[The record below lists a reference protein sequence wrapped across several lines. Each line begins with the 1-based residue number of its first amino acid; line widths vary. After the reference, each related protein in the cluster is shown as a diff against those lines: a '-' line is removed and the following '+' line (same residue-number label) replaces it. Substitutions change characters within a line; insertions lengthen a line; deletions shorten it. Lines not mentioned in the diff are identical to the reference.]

1 LKLRKKFAVT
11 KGITLQALQL
21 LVPER
26 LKVTTLPKQMG
37 MKLRPVRLS
46 HNHVLQVSGLIIWQ
60 VGVTTVGLAILLTML
75 VTVLEA
81 AHKSLVFAM

>member
-1 LKLRKKFAVT
+1 M
-11 KGITLQALQL
+11 
-21 LVPER
+21 E
-26 LKVTTLPKQMG
+26 

-46 HNHVLQVSGLIIWQ
+46 HNHALQVSGLIIWQ